1 MGVFEVGMAQRKTE
15 QIGLAQVGEGLR
27 PDPEV
32 LDRPV
37 RRVFTADYKRKI
49 LEETDRC
56 EEMGQI
62 GSLLRREGLYAS
74 YLTTWRRQREE
85 GILSG
90 LNKKRGRKE
99 SPANPLAE
107 RNVVLEKENARLRQE
122 LEKASLIIDVQ
133 KKVSLL
139 LGMSQEN
146 QRVSV

>member
-1 MGVFEVGMAQRKTE
+1 VLGTA
-15 QIGLAQVGEGLR
+15 LR
-27 PDPEV
+27 EAFSP
-32 LDRPV
+32 
-37 RRVFTADYKRKI
+37 
-49 LEETDRC
+49 TDRC
-56 EEMGQI
+56 EETGQV

-107 RNVVLEKENARLRQE
+107 RIATLEKENTRLRQE

-139 LGMSQEN
+139 LGVSQEN
-146 QRVSV
+146 QGGSV

>member
-15 QIGLAQVGEGLR
+15 QTGVAQTGDGLR

-56 EEMGQI
+56 EETGQI

-99 SPANPLAE
+99 SPSNPLAE
-107 RNVVLEKENARLRQE
+107 RIDTLEKENARLHQE
-122 LEKASLIIDVQ
+122 LEKARLIIDVQ
-133 KKVSLL
+133 KKISLL
-139 LGMSQEN
+139 LGLPLEN
-146 QRVSV
+146 QGVRS

>member
-1 MGVFEVGMAQRKTE
+1 MTQT
-15 QIGLAQVGEGLR
+15 GEGLR

-56 EEMGQI
+56 EETGQI

-99 SPANPLAE
+99 SPANPLTE
-107 RNVVLEKENARLRQE
+107 RIAALEKENVRLRQE
-122 LEKASLIIDVQ
+122 LEKATLIIDVQ
-133 KKVSLL
+133 KKISLL
-139 LGMSQEN
+139 LGVPLEN
-146 QRVSV
+146 QGVRA

>member
-1 MGVFEVGMAQRKTE
+1 M
-15 QIGLAQVGEGLR
+15 
-27 PDPEV
+27 
-32 LDRPV
+32 
-37 RRVFTADYKRKI
+37 FTADYKRRI

-56 EEMGQI
+56 EETGQV

-107 RNVVLEKENARLRQE
+107 RIAALEKENVRLRQE

-139 LGMSQEN
+139 LGASLEN
-146 QRVSV
+146 QGVNV

>member
-1 MGVFEVGMAQRKTE
+1 MGVFEVGMAQHKTE
-15 QIGLAQVGEGLR
+15 QIGVTQTGEGLR

-56 EEMGQI
+56 EETGQI

-74 YLTTWRRQREE
+74 YLATWRRQRED

-99 SPANPLAE
+99 SPATPMAE
-107 RNVVLEKENARLRQE
+107 RIATLEKENARLRQE

-133 KKVSLL
+133 KKISLL
-139 LGMSQEN
+139 LGLSLEN
-146 QRVSV
+146 QGVNA